1 MKNESD
7 PKFTIEEI
15 KNSIRNIRP
24 LSNEEKEFIKAMAEE
39 DKIHL
44 LLFYDK
50 IVQKLVKIM
59 FEV

>member
-24 LSNEEKEFIKAMAEE
+24 LSKEEKEFIKAMSEE

-50 IVQKLVKIM
+50 VVQKLVKIM